1 MMEEGSAAAALPSA
15 AIAASMRM
23 CFACGRV
30 SEAHTGYIRQQ
41 GDARSLL
48 VLDLRELR
56 AKVPV
61 RRKSTKGGNVTY
73 AVGTRKESEKQRE
86 LQQQWPGS
94 GG

>member
-1 MMEEGSAAAALPSA
+1 MEEGSAAAALPSA

-48 VLDLRELR
+48 VLDSCGEMEQAPQGVKRYNRDL
-56 AKVPV
+56 
-61 RRKSTKGGNVTY
+61 
-73 AVGTRKESEKQRE
+73 
-86 LQQQWPGS
+86 
-94 GG
+94 